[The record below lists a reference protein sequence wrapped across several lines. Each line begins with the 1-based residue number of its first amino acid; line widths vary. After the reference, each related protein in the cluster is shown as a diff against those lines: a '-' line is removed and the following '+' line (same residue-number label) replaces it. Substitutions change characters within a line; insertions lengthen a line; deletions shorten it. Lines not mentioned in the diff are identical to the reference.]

1 MLRPLLRVPNLSL
14 ILFSLV
20 AQFKLHTCL
29 IDIAKAFLHGDIGDK
44 KVFVMPPPGYHQGVY
59 AEYGA
64 DTVWQLHKAVYGLK
78 PEAAGLASRTTST
91 SRRT

>member
-1 MLRPLLRVPNLSL
+1 LGAARQQAQVEGIDYGGYGVASPVARTESFF

-29 IDIAKAFLHGDIGDK
+29 IDIAKAFFHGDIGDK

-64 DTVWQLHKAVYGLK
+64 DTV
-78 PEAAGLASRTTST
+78 
-91 SRRT
+91 